1 VLPSRCGLW
10 DMILVM
16 QVLLLKKTQN
26 HMEIVTRVMRLEVGY
41 LITPIIIYYFLCAAQ
56 RNNIPNVHIMNWWLS
71 CYF

>member
-1 VLPSRCGLW
+1 MWFVGHDFSDASIAAKENTKP
-10 DMILVM
+10 D
-16 QVLLLKKTQN
+16 
-26 HMEIVTRVMRLEVGY
+26 MEIVTRVMGVEVGY